1 MIAVLYYRISQSSN
15 DLGYFR
21 RLCHISILTNQKFL
35 QQSIHANTVSN
46 VNTVNKNACLGH
58 AVTKRY
64 TALLDEVYKQL
75 SLQSVSDGKNA
86 VWHDIYTSCQ
96 IIHIISALINIRIE
110 AN

>member
-1 MIAVLYYRISQSSN
+1 M
-15 DLGYFR
+15 
-21 RLCHISILTNQKFL
+21 SIL
-35 QQSIHANTVSN
+35 SVH

-86 VWHDIYTSCQ
+86 VWHDILSNNSHNLCSNQCQ
-96 IIHIISALINIRIE
+96 NRGKLKYCIATRERRGELKSA
-110 AN
+110 AVK

>member
-1 MIAVLYYRISQSSN
+1 M
-15 DLGYFR
+15 
-21 RLCHISILTNQKFL
+21 SIL
-35 QQSIHANTVSN
+35 SVH

-58 AVTKRY
+58 TVTKRY